1 MERAMEEAKSL
12 AQQQQLML
20 QHHLDQQQQ
29 HHLQRHQHQQMLFL
43 QHQIQQQQHF
53 QQQQAAAF
61 SRFPANHPGSS
72 FRSPLQ
78 PQSQQIPLI
87 NPNPSSNPLLISNLP
102 QNPNPNLIP
111 NSPPPAAA
119 SSAVPKVNRNTAEIQ
134 MAYQD
139 LWKVCHPDYNT
150 PFSSLEDACERLLP
164 YHVVADY
171 ETEEE
176 ERILDSDTTGQVIS
190 RAQQWN
196 NNIAAKVAEFAETFG
211 KQVAAF
217 NIINRKRAI
226 GEFRLEERLLIE
238 KLLLQ
243 EEKESLV
250 ELREQLESRQNAGR
264 EANLRMAAMVHA
276 ESQARAESQAHAEMM
291 ARGPIRPNALGS
303 QGSNIQIGHDF
314 AISEQQANP
323 GQMISGWGNNAQRDE
338 NEPTEDFLNDEETG
352 NGGAGMGEF
361 DLNTT

>member
-150 PFSSLEDACERLLP
+150 PFSSLEDACERFLFL
-164 YHVVADY
+164 
-171 ETEEE
+171 
-176 ERILDSDTTGQVIS
+176 G
-190 RAQQWN
+190 
-196 NNIAAKVAEFAETFG
+196 
-211 KQVAAF
+211 
-217 NIINRKRAI
+217 
-226 GEFRLEERLLIE
+226 
-238 KLLLQ
+238 
-243 EEKESLV
+243 LV
-250 ELREQLESRQNAGR
+250 T
-264 EANLRMAAMVHA
+264 
-276 ESQARAESQAHAEMM
+276 
-291 ARGPIRPNALGS
+291 I
-303 QGSNIQIGHDF
+303 
-314 AISEQQANP
+314 
-323 GQMISGWGNNAQRDE
+323 
-338 NEPTEDFLNDEETG
+338 DFLECICIVYRADN
-352 NGGAGMGEF
+352 
-361 DLNTT
+361 LK